1 MWKIRGTII
10 RERIETKG
18 EKEKMENTYNHGRIV
33 NKTEVSILILHIN
46 MNYNN
51 KKERTQCHVTRHH
64 AYAYLHES
72 V

>member
-51 KKERTQCHVTRHH
+51 KKERTHNVTR
-64 AYAYLHES
+64 AYTHLHES